1 MCEKYLSYFMQ
12 DDLLDE
18 KEMVPYADGR
28 LSWKAPGAGSHERYL
43 EPGPQRLRERPGAA
57 RAAGARGEGAA
68 ATHAVPGVLQSHLPW
83 PLAQA

>member
-28 LSWKAPGAGSHERYL
+28 LSWRAPGAGPHEKYL
-43 EPGPQRLRERPGAA
+43 EPGPQRCASA
-57 RAAGARGEGAA
+57 RAAAGACG
-68 ATHAVPGVLQSHLPW
+68 W
-83 PLAQA
+83 